1 MAFWAA
7 CRLEPHRENL
17 ALHCLGLAGFVTYL
31 PRIRERRVS
40 HGRKI
45 KVRQPLFPGY
55 CFFVVEA
62 QWHAARWSVG
72 VLGLIMD
79 GLRPAKVPDNVIAEI
94 RSREVGGL
102 IELAPP
108 PSLRRGARVRILAG
122 PFRDRGGDERPV
134 AVVDPRGCEHAARR
148 HQLVPGRK
156 YRHPGLAHHLD
167 LDEAQAASMPI
178 SRDEIGVY
186 RRNTTSPRAMSEP
199 A

>member
-1 MAFWAA
+1 MAYWAVA
-7 CRLEPHRENL
+7 RIEPHRERL

-108 PSLRRGARVRILAG
+108 PSLRRGARVRILRG
-122 PFRDRGGDERPV
+122 PFTGHLAIFADMKPRERVEILLQLLGGEQRVTLAEKDIE
-134 AVVDPRGCEHAARR
+134 VVR
-148 HQLVPGRK
+148 
-156 YRHPGLAHHLD
+156 
-167 LDEAQAASMPI
+167 
-178 SRDEIGVY
+178 
-186 RRNTTSPRAMSEP
+186 
-199 A
+199 